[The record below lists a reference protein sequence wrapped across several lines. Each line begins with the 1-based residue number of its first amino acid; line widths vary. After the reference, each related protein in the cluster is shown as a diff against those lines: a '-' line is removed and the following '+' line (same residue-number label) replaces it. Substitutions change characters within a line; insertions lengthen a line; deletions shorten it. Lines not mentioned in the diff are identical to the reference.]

1 VDVVGRP
8 AHEPSAA
15 ADRANRHTMD
25 RSAAKFLFFRFL
37 VYAALIAGTF
47 EWMVIAVR
55 THDVHWLM
63 RDDGPI
69 EVTQLLAALFTGVLF
84 FMLSRERPRSSDL
97 LQLFSSLSLIAC
109 ARELDNF
116 TLELGSR
123 DAYKWMALVPLAWSA
138 SIMLRARG
146 RLLDQLAVFSQ
157 TSGFSMLLAGFL
169 VVVVYSQ
176 LLGQKALWMAV
187 LPLDI
192 YRPVKELVEESSEL
206 LGYLLMLFGAAE
218 AAVEEDLAG
227 AAGEDVASRA

>member
-1 VDVVGRP
+1 
-8 AHEPSAA
+8 
-15 ADRANRHTMD
+15 MD
-25 RSAAKFLFFRFL
+25 RSAAKFLFLRFL

-47 EWMVIAVR
+47 EWMVVAVR

-69 EVTQLLAALFTGVLF
+69 EITQLLAALFTALLF
-84 FMLSRERPRSSDL
+84 FMLSRERPRSADL
-97 LQLFSSLSLIAC
+97 LRFLSSLSLIAC

-123 DAYKWMALVPLAWSA
+123 DAYKWMAMVPLAWTA
-138 SIMLRARG
+138 TILVRARG
-146 RLLDQLAVFSQ
+146 RLLDQLAAFSQ
-157 TSGFSMLLAGFL
+157 TPGFSMLLAGFL

-187 LPLDI
+187 LPLDV

-218 AAVEEDLAG
+218 VAVEDDLTG
-227 AAGEDVASRA
+227 EVTEDVADRA